1 MRRLIFLLLMIGCL
15 LIPSYAQQQE
25 GRGLIRE
32 GVVNNLD
39 SELTSFNPLY
49 CSDDACEIVSKLLF
63 PTLLATD
70 HETRWFTAGTADNH
84 AIAESWSISDDGR
97 IYTFQLRD
105 DALWSDGTP
114 ITAYDYFYSFLAI
127 DNFDANSYLLFEDGI
142 RESIEGVVP
151 LGDFELAVIFA
162 EQNCD
167 LLPYADL
174 PVVPVHVF
182 DETFASTAADFFV
195 ENDDLLAM
203 WEAWDESY
211 VYASSV
217 MRNHPFND
225 NPSVSAGDFTFVDW
239 DEREHIRLQSG
250 DVAFEIVPVTS
261 LDQMSTRFLTGEL
274 TVMPYMPRNFIN
286 DYVDNPDV
294 QLIETDIAE
303 RMYINLNLAD
313 PREPISAFDEDGIPQ
328 EQLPHPIL
336 SNPDVRHALELA
348 INREELV
355 EIARHGQGT
364 PISSYFIP
372 TTWFYD
378 ETLNDLEFNPDEAER
393 LLEEAGWV
401 RVGGNTYRECVNC
414 DTAEEG
420 TRLSLTLG
428 YFNFNPVSVSAILIQ
443 QQLRHIGVEISLIS
457 TSFNESMNQQFDMYM
472 TTWSN
477 NYPSTYD
484 LESYYTPQGDIV
496 NSGSNITS
504 YNNPEIT
511 DLIEQAQTVPECNLE
526 ERQEIYREVDRIL
539 QDDLPAIWLNSTL
552 RLTAVQADVQNVVMY
567 PEDYY
572 WNLADWRV
580 FDAP

>member
-355 EIARHGQGT
+355 EIEVRGRNLAEGVPRN
-364 PISSYFIP
+364 F
-372 TTWFYD
+372 
-378 ETLNDLEFNPDEAER
+378 TLNSNEILEALQEP
-393 LLEEAGWV
+393 
-401 RVGGNTYRECVNC
+401 
-414 DTAEEG
+414 
-420 TRLSLTLG
+420 LTG
-428 YFNFNPVSVSAILIQ
+428 IVSAIMVALEQ
-443 QQLRHIGVEISLIS
+443 SPPELASDISERGMVLTGGGALLKDLDRLLMEETGIPVVVADDPL
-457 TSFNESMNQQFDMYM
+457 TCVARGGGKALEMIDMHGG
-472 TTWSN
+472 
-477 NYPSTYD
+477 D
-484 LESYYTPQGDIV
+484 LFAWE
-496 NSGSNITS
+496 
-504 YNNPEIT
+504 
-511 DLIEQAQTVPECNLE
+511 
-526 ERQEIYREVDRIL
+526 
-539 QDDLPAIWLNSTL
+539 
-552 RLTAVQADVQNVVMY
+552 
-567 PEDYY
+567 
-572 WNLADWRV
+572 
-580 FDAP
+580 